1 MKLLKL
7 FAIGVTVLSLTINVN
22 AMEKKPTKDMAK
34 PIEKAATVKPEIKT
48 ELDSVTYV
56 MGLQLAMFMDKDAAL
71 INYDILKMGIED
83 MLKKENQLA
92 NADINSLMQNY
103 SAKIQKIQAD
113 KAKGAGLEFLANNKK
128 KAGVKET
135 ESGLQYEVIVEGT
148 GKSPKAT
155 DKVKVHYTG
164 TLTDGQV
171 FDSSVERGEPIEFP
185 LNGVI
190 KGWTEGLQLMK
201 EGAKYKF
208 YIPSELAYGE
218 RGAGQQIPPFSTLIF
233 EVELLKVLEEEV
245 APVQPEPTK

>member
-34 PIEKAATVKPEIKT
+34 PIENTVTVKPEIKT

-71 INYDILKMGIED
+71 INYDILKMGIAD
-83 MLKKENQLA
+83 MLKKENQLG
-92 NADINSLMQNY
+92 NSDINTLMQNY
-103 SAKIQKIQAD
+103 SAKIQKVQAD
-113 KAKGAGLEFLANNKK
+113 KATGAGLEFLANNKK
-128 KAGVKET
+128 KPGVKET
-135 ESGLQYEVIVEGT
+135 ASGLQYEVIVEGS

-218 RGAGQQIPPFSTLIF
+218 RGAGQQIPPHSTLIF